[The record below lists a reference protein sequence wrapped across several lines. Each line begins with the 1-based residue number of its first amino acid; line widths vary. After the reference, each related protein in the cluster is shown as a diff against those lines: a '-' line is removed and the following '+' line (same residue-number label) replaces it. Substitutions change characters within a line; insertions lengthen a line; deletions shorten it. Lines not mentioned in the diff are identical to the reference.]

1 MTWADYNR
9 YAYGHI
15 KRDTKNWEHT
25 RMILSMI
32 HNVNVSKKTDQKSAE
47 QLLPLWTDKL
57 GKSKKPKQEPLT
69 KEAFQEVVKK
79 LDKNG

>member
-9 YAYGHI
+9 YAFGKI
-15 KRDTKNWEHT
+15 KKDTQMWEHT
-25 RMILSMI
+25 RIIISML
-32 HNVNVSKKTDQKSAE
+32 HNVNVAKRTDQKSGE

-57 GKSKKPKQEPLT
+57 GKPKKPKQEPLT
-69 KEAFQEVVKK
+69 KEAFEKVVKK

>member
-57 GKSKKPKQEPLT
+57 GKSKKPKHKPLT